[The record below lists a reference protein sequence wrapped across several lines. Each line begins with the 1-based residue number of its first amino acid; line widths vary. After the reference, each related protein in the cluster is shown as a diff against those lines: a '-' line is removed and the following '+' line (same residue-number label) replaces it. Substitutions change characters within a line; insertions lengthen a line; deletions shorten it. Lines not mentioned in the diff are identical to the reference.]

1 MIYLDDP
8 DLGTLDLECDDGYV
22 VNSFEIG
29 FPTTREVV
37 RGRAVSDGVF
47 DDTRYLGARVVTVTL
62 RMISGGCSP
71 VGSSQTLID
80 RVMPYMSPRRRP
92 RLVWSLQRD
101 PNEMRSAVVRGL
113 NAPILINQ
121 KAYPTVVFQWVT
133 TDAYTESP
141 AETCLF
147 VRPNDPPEEE
157 GREYDLD
164 FDREYIPIPPVGGFF
179 AFNAGN
185 APAHWRATI
194 EALATDPLLTVRDK
208 QLDFSQNGGISL
220 VTGQTLVIDTKE
232 RTILLNDDPTESRYD
247 RVNFEDWIWD
257 DLLMQPGF
265 NLFRLQGS
273 GFNFRTSLEVC
284 WRDTYI

>member
-1 MIYLDDP
+1 MIYLEDP
-8 DLGTLDLECDDGYV
+8 DLGRLDLECEDGFT

-29 FPTTREVV
+29 FPVVREVT
-37 RGRAVSDGVF
+37 RGRAISDGVF

-62 RMISGGCSP
+62 RMVSGGCNP
-71 VGSSQTLID
+71 AGSSQSLID
-80 RVMPYMSPRRRP
+80 QVMPYLSPRRRP

-101 PNEMRSAVVRGL
+101 PGEMRSATVRGL
-113 NAPILINQ
+113 NAPVIITQ

-133 TDAYTESP
+133 IDSFTESP
-141 AETCLF
+141 LLNCLS
-147 VRPNDPPEEE
+147 VRPDDPPEEE
-157 GREYDLD
+157 GREYDLT
-164 FDREYIPIPPVGGFF
+164 FDRQYVPIPPVGGFF

-194 EALATDPLLTVRDK
+194 TALATDPTLTVGSN
-208 QLDFSQNGGISL
+208 QLIFDRNGGISL

-247 RVNFEDWIWD
+247 RVNFEDWVWD

-265 NLFRLQGS
+265 NLFRLQGT
-273 GFNFRTSLEVC
+273 GFNFRTELEVC
-284 WRDTYI
+284 WRDSYL

>member
-8 DLGTLDLECDDGYV
+8 DLGRLDLECEDGFV

-29 FPTTREVV
+29 FPVARDVV
-37 RGRAVSDGVF
+37 RGRALSDGVF
-47 DDTRYLGARVVTVTL
+47 DDTRYLGARVITVTL
-62 RMISGGCSP
+62 RMISGGCAP

-101 PNEMRSAVVRGL
+101 PNEMRSAVVRGF
-113 NAPILINQ
+113 NAPVLINQ
-121 KAYPTVVFQWVT
+121 RQFPTVVFQWVT
-133 TDAYTESP
+133 IDSFAESP
-141 AETCLF
+141 DETCLL
-147 VRPNDPPEEE
+147 VRPDDPPEEE
-157 GREYDLD
+157 GRIYDLE
-164 FDREYIPIPPVGGFF
+164 FDRDYIPIPPIGGFF

-194 EALATDPLLTVRDK
+194 EGLATDPLLTVRDK
-208 QLDFSQNGGISL
+208 QLDFSQNGGITL

-232 RTILLNDDPTESRYD
+232 RTILLNNDPTESRYD
-247 RVNFEDWIWD
+247 RVNFEDWVWD

-284 WRDTYI
+284 WRDTYL